1 MADGA
6 DPRRATGAPRRRGT
20 PLRAGDG
27 RTVALPRPRFGLG
40 NLQPITDRFAPLLED
55 VVVGPDPALLA
66 DVVSRRRSGAGS
78 QASSS
83 AAPTVDGGARDP
95 GSPARRL
102 PPTGTELE
110 TRWATNESGQH
121 LIVGIPSHR
130 RQSLLSQAS
139 SSAAPS
145 SHHPGA
151 EGRIRVRQSV
161 LYSDRPRHSRP
172 RRLARAEASAVR
184 SSELHRPVMDL
195 PTFEALSLGDP
206 SLSTPE
212 TAEMTTPETAEMTN
226 FDYAPRAEQQEQT
239 YVVNSSEVDREVI
252 EEALS
257 LSDPPLLTP
266 QTETDGESTDDDCA
280 SFPTTGQTEFFFNR
294 PKGLSLSMVLSTPL
308 FITVPNVKEEGPKL
322 YSDVDPKY
330 VQRMVKE
337 YLDARPCM
345 NLRATSYNIL
355 AVEDPTDARAAEL
368 GTESRLPNVI
378 TEQTSVAAAHPRMV
392 PTESRHEV
400 SAEEIIPTGMAWMKE
415 EVMLCFKKLIDINR
429 DLAGLEDY
437 HLDEL
442 QHQCFNV
449 ESYDK
454 VYHHYNFTV
463 RMKMPE
469 ADWKVKLYF
478 AEVKE
483 VFRKKYYL
491 CYPLDPN
498 ENGQCYAC
506 KNQGMED
513 LRHPAIDLFE
523 MGSPD
528 ASCNLWYTD
537 DESDEETKVTRFE
550 SDSLDLGILFGS

>member
-1 MADGA
+1 MECRAVSGA
-6 DPRRATGAPRRRGT
+6 CTWSGSGSWEHLLARVLQGGLDRLGKEMGLRRLGQGSRAAASAGPVE
-20 PLRAGDG
+20 RAGRA
-27 RTVALPRPRFGLG
+27 RTWARGEKLVQAR
-40 NLQPITDRFAPLLED
+40 LL
-55 VVVGPDPALLA
+55 
-66 DVVSRRRSGAGS
+66 
-78 QASSS
+78 
-83 AAPTVDGGARDP
+83 
-95 GSPARRL
+95 RRL
-102 PPTGTELE
+102 
-110 TRWATNESGQH
+110 GQQK
-121 LIVGIPSHR
+121 G
-130 RQSLLSQAS
+130 
-139 SSAAPS
+139 
-145 SHHPGA
+145 
-151 EGRIRVRQSV
+151 
-161 LYSDRPRHSRP
+161 
-172 RRLARAEASAVR
+172 AEASAVR
-184 SSELHRPVMDL
+184 SSELHSPVMDL
-195 PTFEALSLGDP
+195 PAFEALSLSDP

-212 TAEMTTPETAEMTN
+212 TAEMTN
-226 FDYAPRAEQQEQT
+226 VDYAPRSEQEEHT
-239 YVVNSSEVDREVI
+239 CVVNSSEVDGEVM

-257 LSDPPLLTP
+257 LSDPQLLPP
-266 QTETDGESTDDDCA
+266 QTETDEESTDDDCA

-322 YSDVDPKY
+322 YSDVDPKD

-355 AVEDPTDARAAEL
+355 AVEDPTLNARAAEL
-368 GTESRLPNVI
+368 GTESQLPNVI
-378 TEQTSVAAAHPRMV
+378 TGQASVAAAHPRHSMV
-392 PTESRHEV
+392 PTESRGRRWSQTSCGFRHEA
-400 SAEEIIPTGMAWMKE
+400 SAEETIPTGISCMKE

-429 DLAGLEDY
+429 DLAELEDY
-437 HLDEL
+437 RLDEL

-463 RMKMPE
+463 RMKMPDS

-506 KNQGMED
+506 KNQGVED
-513 LRHPAIDLFE
+513 LRHPAIDLYE
-523 MGSPD
+523 IGSPD

-537 DESDEETKVTRFE
+537 DESDEEAKATRFE
-550 SDSLDLGILFGS
+550 SDSLDLGVLFGGYV

>member
-1 MADGA
+1 M
-6 DPRRATGAPRRRGT
+6 
-20 PLRAGDG
+20 
-27 RTVALPRPRFGLG
+27 
-40 NLQPITDRFAPLLED
+40 DRED
-55 VVVGPDPALLA
+55 VAAGPDPAPLA
-66 DVVSRRRSGAGS
+66 DFVSRRSGAGS
-78 QASSS
+78 HPGMLLRGA
-83 AAPTVDGGARDP
+83 DGGS
-95 GSPARRL
+95 GLSCSPAGYL
-102 PPTGTELE
+102 PEESNSIE
-110 TRWATNESGQH
+110 TRCRCANTAGFF
-121 LIVGIPSHR
+121 R
-130 RQSLLSQAS
+130 
-139 SSAAPS
+139 
-145 SHHPGA
+145 HPGA

-212 TAEMTTPETAEMTN
+212 TAEMTSV
-226 FDYAPRAEQQEQT
+226 DYAPRSEQEEHT
-239 YVVNSSEVDREVI
+239 CVVNSSEVDREVI

-266 QTETDGESTDDDCA
+266 QTETDEESTDDDCA
-280 SFPTTGQTEFFFNR
+280 C
-294 PKGLSLSMVLSTPL
+294 PK
-308 FITVPNVKEEGPKL
+308 
-322 YSDVDPKY
+322 D

-337 YLDARPCM
+337 YLDARPCI
-345 NLRATSYNIL
+345 NLDIAPDSIL
-355 AVEDPTDARAAEL
+355 AIEEARNARAAEL
-368 GTESRLPNVI
+368 GTEPQLPSVI
-378 TEQTSVAAAHPRMV
+378 TDQASVAAAHPQHSMV
-392 PTESRHEV
+392 PTESRK
-400 SAEEIIPTGMAWMKE
+400 SNGTAWMNE
-415 EVMLCFKKLIDINR
+415 EVMLCFKKFIDINR
-429 DLAGLEDY
+429 HLAKLEDY

-463 RMKMPE
+463 RMKMPK
-469 ADWKVKLYF
+469 ADWKVRLYF

-483 VFRKKYYL
+483 VFRRKYYL
-491 CYPLDPN
+491 CYPLDLN

-506 KNQGMED
+506 KNQGVED
-513 LRHPAIDLFE
+513 LRHPAIDLYE

-537 DESDEETKVTRFE
+537 DESDEEAKPTRFE